1 MNLKPLFLI
10 PVNNQTDEQILHEI
24 VKQLEFRGFKV
35 KGKPEGYKKITIKSH

>member
-1 MNLKPLFLI
+1 MNRKPLFLK

-35 KGKPEGYKKITIKSH
+35 KGKPEEYKK